1 MASYLMLAHL
11 GSASCFSSFSQ
22 WRNAF
27 KRHSNMNSGSL
38 FLVEIRRM
46 MSSFR
51 PFGAASDSTSVTKP
65 HLYSPSTRASNVLV
79 SVPMVF
85 PFQVQRGCG
94 TEVRCIKPDKSF
106 MFHAQKITRV
116 P

>member
-1 MASYLMLAHL
+1 MGPYLMLAHL
-11 GSASCFSSFSQ
+11 GSASFFASFSQ
-22 WRNAF
+22 WRYAF
-27 KRHSNMNSGSL
+27 RRHSKMNSGSF

-51 PFGAASDSTSVTKP
+51 PFGAASASILVTKP
-65 HLYSPSTRASNVLV
+65 HLYSRSTRASNVLV

-94 TEVRCIKPDKSF
+94 TDVRCLKPDKSF